1 MGVGVL
7 GFSWVGAPGFRASAA
22 CGVKVEL
29 FFYFI
34 FFVGGLRVLGSSC
47 FKGLGFGIRVAVQ
60 CGA

>member
-29 FFYFI
+29 FFI
-34 FFVGGLRVLGSSC
+34 LFFCGGGVE
-47 FKGLGFGIRVAVQ
+47 GFGE
-60 CGA
+60 